1 MENSMN
7 LNKLS
12 YCFALILAGA
22 IGAANADA
30 QIPADVE
37 AHLKAAREAA
47 KFEWVGTL
55 SRNCVAPELGPPEI
69 GTRGAIP
76 DRSLWY
82 AEPAKVFDN
91 LYFLGTRFHSSWAL
105 TTSDGIILID
115 TLYNYASEPE
125 IVDGLKTLGLDPTT
139 VKYVLI
145 THGHG
150 DHDEGAKLLQ
160 DRYGAHVA
168 LAAGDWDLIEKAKF
182 MAGGK
187 PKRDIVVT
195 DGQKITLGDTT
206 LTAVLTPGHTPGAYG
221 LIFQVKDHGRPL
233 TVAYASGTAFSFPY
247 DAPHFD
253 TFISS
258 QKKMAAAAAAAGA
271 TIVISNHSA
280 FDNALTRVKLVSA
293 RKPGE
298 PHPYEVGAAAVAD
311 YFTVL
316 EECALAAEAGIPK

>member
-1 MENSMN
+1 MN

-125 IVDGLKTLGLDPTT
+125 IVDGLKTLGLDPAT

-150 DHDEGAKLLQ
+150 DHDEGAKLFQ

-168 LAAGDWDLIEKAKF
+168 LAAGDWDLIEKAKSF
-182 MAGGK
+182 AGGK

-247 DAPHFD
+247 DVPHFD

-271 TIVISNHSA
+271 TIIISNHSA

-298 PHPYEVGAAAVAD
+298 PHPYEVGTAAVAD

-316 EECALAAEAGIPK
+316 EECALAAEAGLPK